1 MTLPLSGCPASYTYV
16 NGRVIGSAIVSQ
28 VTGVDNIA
36 ACAGHCDANSDCCSF
51 GYSPKERDC
60 NLNSECQSNAPPLP
74 DQVFCVKGND
84 IVNVNCW
91 RRELMGCISPKTVRF
106 REARKMSRG
115 TSRGPREILRLEG
128 MYNMH

>member
-28 VTGVDNIA
+28 VTGVDSIA

-60 NLNSECQSNAPPLP
+60 NLNSECQSNGPPLP

-84 IVNVNCW
+84 IVNVNCQ
-91 RRELMGCISPKTVRF
+91 EKGCIGAYISPTTRRF
-106 REARKMSRG
+106 SKAQKCDLIFLSFAVYF
-115 TSRGPREILRLEG
+115 L
-128 MYNMH
+128 